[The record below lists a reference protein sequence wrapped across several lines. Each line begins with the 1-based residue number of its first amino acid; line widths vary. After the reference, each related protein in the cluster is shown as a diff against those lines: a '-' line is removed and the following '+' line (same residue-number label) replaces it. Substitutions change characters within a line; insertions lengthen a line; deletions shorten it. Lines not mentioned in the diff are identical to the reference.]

1 MIRLITHQD
10 IDAIYREVDKSRYYL
25 QNLVWSA
32 TATTESVA
40 LFVQNLLISNTK
52 QLYGIFHDD
61 NFCGCV
67 EIRHFEKHAEIG
79 YWLGLDYRG
88 QHILQDALK
97 ELKGLI
103 ADEHMTAK
111 VKHNNVKSY
120 QILHSIFNM
129 EKTSTDDTWVYLSS

>member
-1 MIRLITHQD
+1 MIRLITPHD
-10 IDAIYREVDKSRYYL
+10 TDAIYREVDRSRDYL
-25 QNLVWSA
+25 QNLVWAS
-32 TATTESVA
+32 TATPESVA
-40 LFVQNLLISNTK
+40 LFVQTLLNSNTK
-52 QLYGIFHDD
+52 QLYGIFHDN

-79 YWLGLDYRG
+79 YWLGFDYRG
-88 QHILQDALK
+88 KHILQDALK
-97 ELKGLI
+97 ELKSLI
-103 ADEHMTAK
+103 SDEHMTAK